1 MALSHNFNLILNQWP
16 LYTPKE
22 PELFIFFSCYFFC
35 IYCRPHIIDNQIS
48 VLYCETKSGRTS
60 SLSNEWRVRKLDFL
74 SYCLINASNN
84 FHRPHITFKLDFFL
98 IDIEVF
104 INLFTTLLQI
114 ILWDVQIWGIET
126 VQRFDT
132 WLKRTP
138 FQFIKRVNK
147 VSFQREASFVNSS
160 HFLQLVTFNYI
171 GCLWNI

>member
-1 MALSHNFNLILNQWP
+1 MALSHNLNLILNQWP

-35 IYCRPHIIDNQIS
+35 IYCRPHVIDNQIS
-48 VLYCETKSGRTS
+48 VLYCETKSGRTG
-60 SLSNEWRVRKLDFL
+60 SLSKEWRVRKLDFL

-84 FHRPHITFKLDFFL
+84 FPGPHHTFKLDFFL

-132 WLKRTP
+132 WLKGAP
-138 FQFIKRVNK
+138 FKFIKRVNK
-147 VSFQREASFVNSS
+147 DKFSNRSFFCQFI
-160 HFLQLVTFNYI
+160 TFSAI
-171 GCLWNI
+171 DDI